1 MVEGWGARTEK
12 LKAGQLIVKSLPLE
26 IVILIKSESFLISS
40 ILDLAIINNI
50 TLSFSLFS

>member
-1 MVEGWGARTEK
+1 MVEWWGARIEK